1 MDLKR
6 VTEKKVDWEEV
17 LIQVR
22 RVTRVTKGGRHFSF
36 CVLVLVSNG
45 IGSIGYG
52 MAKHAEVVEAKDKA
66 IRKAKKCMIKIS
78 LRENRTI
85 HHQISSKF
93 GASKVFMKPAVAGT
107 GIIAGGTLRKFCEII
122 GITDVI
128 AKSYGSS
135 CPHLMVRHLCKIFK
149 TIIFPAK
156 YFANKREMKVS
167 EMLNSKRNSLSEAR
181 NSENGSLLHN

>member
-6 VTEKKVDWEEV
+6 GSEKRVDWEEV

-45 IGSIGYG
+45 VGSIGYG
-52 MAKHAEVVEAKDKA
+52 MAKHAEVVEAKEKA
-66 IRKAKKCMIKIS
+66 IRKAKKSMIKVS
-78 LRENRTI
+78 LKENRTI
-85 HHQISSKF
+85 HHQVTSKF

-122 GITDVI
+122 GITDII

-135 CPHLMVRHLCKIFK
+135 CPHLIVRHLSKVFESS
-149 TIIFPAK
+149 IFPAK
-156 YFANKREMKVS
+156 YFANKRGVKMS
-167 EMLNSKRNSLSEAR
+167 EMLGKNILLSSH
-181 NSENGSLLHN
+181 NDSDSLLS